1 MICCTTF
8 VVTSG
13 RTEGR
18 GGVDSVSKCDIEKC
32 KCLAHPMKWQFRVDS
47 TCHCSCKIYT
57 YKAYLI
63 IVSLS
68 LPLSPSPPLLAA
80 PTWTHC
86 SSSWHARYPA
96 FASRLNTD
104 PQVCWSWWRP
114 PVPVTIG
121 ASMVSRTAERELTRS
136 HGTAPYYDPT
146 LQRVSRPRSTSRRW
160 PMREKMDALISPPM
174 QSRWTST
181 SRTFRWASITLP
193 MATLLFVSQ
202 RES

>member
-13 RTEGR
+13 RT
-18 GGVDSVSKCDIEKC
+18 SVTLKNANAWHIQWNGSFALTQ
-32 KCLAHPMKWQFRVDS
+32 LATAVAKFIH
-47 TCHCSCKIYT
+47 T

-68 LPLSPSPPLLAA
+68 LPLSPSPPPLAA

-160 PMREKMDALISPPM
+160 PMRAKMDALISPPM